1 MATSNNNVIVSRIQ
15 NRRGLKQDLPNPL
28 RPGEM
33 GLATDSKQVYIGSD
47 PTIDREN
54 SKFLSI
60 ENHNQAKTQTVSI
73 PHNQII
79 KFTVPHIRY
88 SAGTFT
94 GTEKTISYTPST
106 SKTYTLP
113 NSSSDTRQ
121 TFANTVVDGKFI
133 NLISNL
139 AFTANTITVS
149 KNGEV
154 LTGDDTADASTLVAN
169 DYFFSSNT
177 ALANTHTVTL
187 RNFLTSTDEVA
198 ITYYSNTAVIQAL
211 EGFNSAN
218 NRITFHSASQNFYD
232 QYSIPDYRKID
243 EKYIRVSPTT
253 GVGQIGLEYKH
264 ISIVA
269 DSTANISFATLG
281 NLLTS
286 NANSVVAGVTFA
298 PAGASTVNVAV
309 SNTGEKFN
317 ASSYFNYVYCEG
329 IANSWANDK
338 AIPLVSSNTSAISFT
353 LPSGNT
359 WQTNRPVTAA
369 VSSGGT
375 TTITGNVDGVVIGH
389 TVRFIGGGAGQFD
402 ANSNK
407 TYEVQ
412 TVGTNTFTVTE
423 GSVSSEVENNL
434 DYLNY
439 GTDASGTNV
448 QIFSAL
454 HGVPS
459 GGQFKLAGSTA
470 TGQVA
475 NGNATLIGTA
485 TDNTFFMAAAGAGT
499 SNVSGTASVVFGSD
513 TSGNITPVRSTDLSS
528 FVTLT
533 EASAHVNNKS
543 DADAWENLAL
553 VPGSSNRIYITSKAS
568 KTSAPFDFR
577 LHNDTA
583 DTLGTLQLL
592 DNDYVYGSKLYDRNT
607 TVKAKLENWLDEKLM
622 DTEINLLESV
632 ATNQKYA
639 TPQPGNIESYSV
651 TIGSENDDIEF
662 TSKEEAEDFAY
673 ITNNLYFGT
682 VIEPL
687 KQGLVTTKL
696 NIELLTSQASA
707 AGQAT
712 TDFTTTNVATI
723 ETSGNIIQQG
733 VPFTI
738 DATTFDTHVLEYTV
752 KYDGT
757 TDGNYR
763 RVGTLLLNAYENAT
777 TGRSNVI
784 LQDVATDLKDVV
796 TGNLEFSASY
806 DDTTN
811 KISLSTTN
819 TTTLELDMKFI
830 QRRWVS

>member
-47 PTIDREN
+47 PTVDREN

-113 NSSSDTRQ
+113 NSSSDTRS

-169 DYFFSSNT
+169 DYFFNSNT

-211 EGFNSAN
+211 EGFSSAN

-286 NANSVVAGVTFA
+286 NANSVVSNVTFTSS
-298 PAGASTVNVAV
+298 GSTVNVAV

-329 IANSWANDK
+329 LANSWANDK
-338 AIPLVSSNTSAISFT
+338 AIPLTSSNTTAISFT

-375 TTITGNVDGVVIGH
+375 TTITGNVDGLSVND

-423 GSVSSEVENNL
+423 GSVASEVANNL
-434 DYLNY
+434 DYINY
-439 GTDASGTNV
+439 GTDNTGANV
-448 QIFSAL
+448 QIFSTN
-454 HGVPS
+454 HGVPL
-459 GGQFKLAGSTA
+459 GGQFKLIGSTVS
-470 TGQVA
+470 GQVA
-475 NGNATLIGTA
+475 NGDATLIEA
-485 TDNTFFMAAAGAGT
+485 VTDNTFFIAAAGAGS
-499 SNVSGTASVVFGSD
+499 SNVSGTANVVFGSD
-513 TSGNITPVRSTDLSS
+513 TLGHVTPVRSTDLSS
-528 FVTLT
+528 FVNLT
-533 EASAHVNNKS
+533 EASANVNNKS
-543 DADAWENLAL
+543 DAKAWENLAL
-553 VPGSSNRIYITSKAS
+553 VPGTTNRVYITSKAS
-568 KTSAPFDFR
+568 KTSAPFNFR

-607 TVKAKLENWLDEKLM
+607 TVKAKLENWLEEKLM
-622 DTEINLLESV
+622 DTEINLFESV
-632 ATNQKYA
+632 STNQIYSD
-639 TPQPGNIESYSV
+639 PEPGNIESYSV

-662 TSKEEAEDFAY
+662 ASKEEAEDFAY

-687 KQGLVTTKL
+687 KQGLLTTKL

-763 RVGTLLLNAYENAT
+763 RVGTILLNTYENAT

-796 TGNLEFSASY
+796 TGNLEFNASY

-811 KISLSTTN
+811 EISLSTTN

>member
-54 SKFLSI
+54 SKFLRV
-60 ENHNQAKTQTVSI
+60 ENHNQAKEYSTSI

-88 SAGTFT
+88 PAGTFT

-106 SKTYTLP
+106 SKVYTLP
-113 NSSSDTRQ
+113 NSSSDDRSV
-121 TFANTVVDGKFI
+121 FANTVVDGKII

-139 AFTANTITVS
+139 AFTANSITVS

-154 LTGDDTADASTLVAN
+154 LKGDDTAEASTLIAN

-211 EGFNSAN
+211 EGFSSAN

-232 QYSIPDYRKID
+232 QYSIPDYRKIN
-243 EKYIRVSPTT
+243 EKYVRVSPTT

-286 NANSVVAGVTFA
+286 NANSVVSGVTFT
-298 PAGASTVNVAV
+298 PAGSTVNVAV
-309 SNTGEKFN
+309 GNTDEKFN
-317 ASSYFNYVYCEG
+317 ASSHFNYVYCDNLT
-329 IANSWANDK
+329 NSWVNAK
-338 AIPLVSSNTSAISFT
+338 AIPLTTSNTTAISFT
-353 LPSGNT
+353 LPSGNA
-359 WQTNRPVTAA
+359 WQINRPVTAA
-369 VSSGGT
+369 VSSGST
-375 TTITGNVDGVVIGH
+375 TTITGNVDGVVVGH
-389 TVRFIGGGAGQFD
+389 TVRFIGSGAGQFD
-402 ANSNK
+402 DTNK
-407 TYEVQ
+407 KYTVQ
-412 TVGTNTFTVTE
+412 SVETNTFTVTE
-423 GSVSSEVENNL
+423 ENISAPVNNNL
-434 DYLNY
+434 DYINY
-439 GTDASGTNV
+439 GTDDSGANV
-448 QIFSAL
+448 QVFSAL
-454 HGVPS
+454 HGVPV
-459 GGQFKLAGSTA
+459 GAQFKLANSTVP
-470 TGQVA
+470 GEVA
-475 NGNATLIGTA
+475 DGNTTLIGTA
-485 TDNTFFMAAAGAGT
+485 TENTFFIAAAGPGT
-499 SNVSGTASVVFGSD
+499 SNVSGTADVVFGSD
-513 TSGNITPVRSTDLSS
+513 TSGNIIPVRSIDLSS
-528 FVTLT
+528 ATNLT
-533 EASAHVNNKS
+533 EASATVNNLS
-543 DADAWENLAL
+543 DADAWQNFAL
-553 VPGSSNRIYITSKAS
+553 VPNSDNRIYITSKAS
-568 KTSAPFDFR
+568 KTSGPFDFR
-577 LHNDTA
+577 LHNDSA

-592 DNDYVYGSKLYDRNT
+592 DNEYVYGSKLYDRNT
-607 TVKAKLENWLDEKLM
+607 TVKAKLENWLEEKLM
-622 DTEINLLESV
+622 DTEINLFESV

-639 TPQPGNIESYSV
+639 TPEPGNIESYSV
-651 TIGSENDDIEF
+651 TIGAENDDIEF
-662 TSKEEAEDFAY
+662 ASKEEAEDFAY
-673 ITNNLYFGT
+673 LTNNLYFGT
-682 VIEPL
+682 VMSPVKE
-687 KQGLVTTKL
+687 GLLTTKL

-723 ETSGNIIQQG
+723 QTNGNIVQQSL
-733 VPFTI
+733 PLTI

-763 RVGTLLLNAYENAT
+763 RVGTLLLNAYENAS

-796 TGNLEFSASY
+796 TGNLEFTASY

-811 KISLSTTN
+811 KITLSSTN

>member
-47 PTIDREN
+47 PTVDREN

-60 ENHNQAKTQTVSI
+60 ENHTQAKTQSVSI

-88 SAGTFT
+88 SAGTFS

-113 NSSSDTRQ
+113 NSGSDERQ
-121 TFANTVVDGKFI
+121 TFANTVVDGKII
-133 NLISNL
+133 NLVSNL

-149 KNGEV
+149 KNGEI

-211 EGFNSAN
+211 EGFSSAN
-218 NRITFHSASQNFYD
+218 NRITFHSSSQNFYD

-286 NANSVVAGVTFA
+286 NANSVVSNVTFT

-309 SNTGEKFN
+309 ANTGEKFN
-317 ASSYFNYVYCEG
+317 ASSYFNYVYCEDLTT
-329 IANSWANDK
+329 SWANNK
-338 AIPLVSSNTSAISFT
+338 AIPLTSSNTTAISFT

-375 TTITGNVDGVVIGH
+375 TTITGNVDGVGVGH
-389 TVRFIGGGAGQFD
+389 TVRFIGTGAGQFND
-402 ANSNK
+402 TDK
-407 TYEVQ
+407 KYTVQ
-412 TVGTNTFTVTE
+412 SLTTNTFTVTE
-423 GSVSSEVENNL
+423 DNVSLEVANNL
-434 DYLNY
+434 DYINY
-439 GTDASGTNV
+439 GTDNTGANI
-448 QIFSAL
+448 QIFSAN
-454 HGVPS
+454 HGVPI
-459 GGQFKLAGSTA
+459 GGQFELAGSTVP
-470 TGQVA
+470 GQVA
-475 NGNATLIGTA
+475 DGSATLIEA
-485 TDNTFFMAAAGAGT
+485 VTDNTFFMAAAGAGT

-513 TSGNITPVRSTDLSS
+513 TTGNVTPVRSTDLSS
-528 FVTLT
+528 FVNLT
-533 EASAHVNNKS
+533 EASANVNNKS

-553 VPGSSNRIYITSKAS
+553 VPGSTNRVYITSKAS

-592 DNDYVYGSKLYDRNT
+592 DNDYVYGSKLYNRNT
-607 TVKAKLENWLDEKLM
+607 TVKAKLENWLEEKLM
-622 DTEINLLESV
+622 DTEINLFESV
-632 ATNQKYA
+632 ATNQIYA
-639 TPQPGNIESYSV
+639 DPQPGNIESFSV
-651 TIGSENDDIEF
+651 TIGTENDDIEF

-712 TDFTTTNVATI
+712 TDFTTTNIATI
-723 ETSGNIIQQG
+723 EPSGNIVTEG
-733 VPFTI
+733 LPFTI

-763 RVGTLLLNAYENAT
+763 RVGTILLNTYENAT

-811 KISLSTTN
+811 MISLSATN
-819 TTTLELDMKFI
+819 TTTFALDMKYI